1 VQRIR
6 DVDALRERQFPED
19 AGPNAHPVRPESCLA
34 VDNFFTMTIY
44 EKGAELIRM
53 MQTTVGRKG
62 FRRGMDLYFE
72 RHDGQAVST
81 DDFAAAIAEANQA
94 DFSQLKRWYSQAGTP
109 VVRVQEQYDQASQ
122 EYRVTLS
129 QSCPS
134 TPGQPEKA
142 PFQIPIRLG
151 FLDSSGRELP
161 CVAPEVRV
169 NSDGA
174 PLLELREAER
184 QFVFTGLR
192 EKPVLSLF
200 REFSAPVI
208 VDWKRDDEELLFL
221 MSHDP
226 DGFNRREAGQTMAL
240 RVLERLVQALKCGE
254 TPEVNWGF
262 VKAYGQALLDER
274 ISAAEKAG
282 LLTLPSVALFAQTQ
296 PQVDALL
303 WRRARRTLV
312 GALGHA
318 HQSALWEVYRR
329 WHGVDSTS
337 MATEV
342 AATREL
348 KNQALALLAST
359 QTSQALEVLADQY
372 ASAKTMTDRMAAL
385 ALLVESDHPERE
397 RLIEAFH
404 EQWKSDS
411 LVLNKWFRVQA
422 SADRDGV
429 LKRVQALM
437 GHPSFQVQNP
447 NHVYSLLGA
456 FGGNI
461 LHFHDPE
468 HCAYPFF
475 LGWVGAI
482 DAKNPQVAAR
492 LCSSLGLI
500 QKLEPSLQKQAQQEI
515 QKVLELSTL
524 SRNTRERLE
533 PMMKLVSR
541 G

>member
-1 VQRIR
+1 
-6 DVDALRERQFPED
+6 
-19 AGPNAHPVRPESCLA
+19 
-34 VDNFFTMTIY
+34 
-44 EKGAELIRM
+44 
-53 MQTTVGRKG
+53 
-62 FRRGMDLYFE
+62 
-72 RHDGQAVST
+72 
-81 DDFAAAIAEANQA
+81 
-94 DFSQLKRWYSQAGTP
+94 
-109 VVRVQEQYDQASQ
+109 
-122 EYRVTLS
+122 
-129 QSCPS
+129 
-134 TPGQPEKA
+134 
-142 PFQIPIRLG
+142 
-151 FLDSSGRELP
+151 
-161 CVAPEVRV
+161 
-169 NSDGA
+169 
-174 PLLELREAER
+174 
-184 QFVFTGLR
+184 
-192 EKPVLSLF
+192 
-200 REFSAPVI
+200 
-208 VDWKRDDEELLFL
+208 
-221 MSHDP
+221 
-226 DGFNRREAGQTMAL
+226 
-240 RVLERLVQALKCGE
+240 
-254 TPEVNWGF
+254 
-262 VKAYGQALLDER
+262 
-274 ISAAEKAG
+274 
-282 LLTLPSVALFAQTQ
+282 
-296 PQVDALL
+296 
-303 WRRARRTLV
+303 
-312 GALGHA
+312 
-318 HQSALWEVYRR
+318 
-329 WHGVDSTS
+329 